1 MVRISTPYV
10 AQAFLP
16 AASTFVSTF
25 ARLQHALGLRTMVNT
40 KPA

>member
-1 MVRISTPYV
+1 MAHIAGPYV

-25 ARLQHALGLRTMVNT
+25 ARGYNERLGCG
-40 KPA
+40 PW